1 LFVKA
6 PRRELYDQA
15 DDPTSARN
23 LAEDRGPVADRI
35 GADMDDFRRR
45 SSGMTAPATLPVDP
59 ALVER
64 LASLGYVAGTAAAP
78 ASGIDPKDRITV
90 SNTLH
95 NALVDIESGETERAA
110 ARLEQVVST
119 DPQIFMAQLQ
129 LGISRARQRKYALA
143 ISPLRK
149 AIELQPDSTMAHHEM
164 GVALFETGDW
174 KTSALHFEIV
184 VARMPRFADGRYSL
198 GSVYARIDRVPEAL
212 GELRSALE
220 LEPRHYRANLLL
232 GRILFLQG
240 QAASARPHL
249 ERAVEVQP
257 DSREA
262 HAFLAEAYEKLGRAA
277 DAERE
282 RKRAEQLAR
291 PRTP

>member
-1 LFVKA
+1 
-6 PRRELYDQA
+6 
-15 DDPTSARN
+15 
-23 LAEDRGPVADRI
+23 
-35 GADMDDFRRR
+35 
-45 SSGMTAPATLPVDP
+45 
-59 ALVER
+59 
-64 LASLGYVAGTAAAP
+64 
-78 ASGIDPKDRITV
+78 
-90 SNTLH
+90 
-95 NALVDIESGETERAA
+95 
-110 ARLEQVVST
+110 
-119 DPQIFMAQLQ
+119 
-129 LGISRARQRKYALA
+129 
-143 ISPLRK
+143 
-149 AIELQPDSTMAHHEM
+149 
-164 GVALFETGDW
+164 
-174 KTSALHFEIV
+174 
-184 VARMPRFADGRYSL
+184 
-198 GSVYARIDRVPEAL
+198 
-212 GELRSALE
+212 